1 MDGNWVTDHTAPK
14 EIDESGNENNVLKPE
29 QIMTEPTP
37 ATAVLSSAAPD
48 STTAALAAEVP
59 LEKKDKPADTAG
71 EEKKEEEGKDAAS
84 SDLPGTFPETPAAD
98 VGINPLPAAAGA
110 VNPITLAPGEKIPEG
125 IAAESTTANVKLDAD
140 SYEKS
145 DALPG
150 MAPRI
155 LLPAVLKRLT
165 WIRRRPFH
173 RSRAH
178 CPRSCQGEPG
188 EGTCRP

>member
-48 STTAALAAEVP
+48 STTAALAAQVP
-59 LEKKDKPADTAG
+59 LEKDKPTDTAG
-71 EEKKEEEGKDAAS
+71 EEKKEKEGKDEAS

-98 VGINPLPAAAGA
+98 VGVNPLPAAAGA
-110 VNPITLAPGEKIPEG
+110 VNPVTLAPGEKIPDG
-125 IAAESTTANVKLDAD
+125 LTAESTTANVKLDAD

-150 MAPRI
+150 ICHEISPP
-155 LLPAVLKRLT
+155 LVLKKLIS
-165 WIRRRPFH
+165 IRRRSFH

-178 CPRSCQGEPG
+178 CPRGCQGEPG
-188 EGTCRP
+188 